1 MVRAATDTAN
11 PRGFIM
17 RERYRYE
24 IATSAQNGRWTPA
37 VIRTDTFSRD
47 PESIARGLLEQW
59 IIDHAGRLR
68 GGRVIVY
75 TSATRAESARLLATV
90 RVRVYKAE
98 ADDGA
103 APVAVAYLGEF
114 DRSRR
119 SRDGVAGHTRPRHHT
134 SGGAT
139 ACAPGYGCHGH
150 ATATR
155 R

>member
-1 MVRAATDTAN
+1 
-11 PRGFIM
+11 M

-90 RVRVYKAE
+90 RVRVHKAG

-114 DRSRR
+114 DRSPR
-119 SRDGVAGHTRPRHHT
+119 SRDLDRGPHQSATPHQRRRDRMRARLRLPGPRHGDQEVADPLVEMPVLT
-134 SGGAT
+134 S
-139 ACAPGYGCHGH
+139 
-150 ATATR
+150 R
-155 R
+155 